1 MTDSDQD
8 WGPPADPVGDSGAA
22 ALAHLQAAVL
32 EVVAASRAALDV
44 MESLVRDPEAMAP
57 FVNTAAG
64 LGRVVA
70 DLLRERANGGP
81 SSTAGT
87 TPPERTDRVQH
98 IRIS

>member
-1 MTDSDQD
+1 MSEPDQD

-32 EVVAASRAALDV
+32 EMVAASRAALDV
-44 MESLVRDPEAMAP
+44 VENLVRDPEAMAP

-64 LGRVVA
+64 LGQVVA
-70 DLLRERANGGP
+70 DLLRERVRGA
-81 SSTAGT
+81 A
-87 TPPERTDRVQH
+87 PPESAAPDRGDGVQH

>member
-1 MTDSDQD
+1 VSESDED

-44 MESLVRDPEAMAP
+44 VENLVRDPQAMAP

-64 LGRVVA
+64 LGQVVA
-70 DLLRERANGGP
+70 DLLRERVQGSAP
-81 SSTAGT
+81 SSGPTQSDGADG
-87 TPPERTDRVQH
+87 VQH

>member
-1 MTDSDQD
+1 MSGTEEG
-8 WGPPADPVGDSGAA
+8 WGPPADPIGDSGAA

-44 MESLVRDPEAMAP
+44 VENLMRDPEAMAP

-64 LGRVVA
+64 LGQVLA
-70 DLLRERANGGP
+70 DLLRERVRGSASP
-81 SSTAGT
+81 SEPN
-87 TPPERTDRVQH
+87 PPDRPDGVQH